1 MRPLRVALL
10 LIALA
15 GSHAL
20 HATTVYKCVDAKGAL
35 AFQDHPCAS
44 STRQSTMRL
53 PDVPPPPPPPPADEP
68 ADADTDS
75 APPPAIA
82 QAPAEPTVP
91 AIPPPDFYLCTRY
104 DGTRY
109 MSDTGEGGS
118 ALVPLGVLGV
128 PGRSLADAYGGS
140 NGIGVSAPGLR
151 TPPRVPAGS
160 TPFGGMSTWVYDEC
174 HLASPPEAC
183 AYLRSSLDDVTSKLR
198 RAFSDTQAQLKAQQ
212 AQIQER
218 LRGC

>member
-1 MRPLRVALL
+1 MRPFHAAVLL
-10 LIALA
+10 MTLA
-15 GSHAL
+15 VSVSL
-20 HATTVYKCVDAKGAL
+20 HATTVYKCVDAKGAI

-53 PDVPPPPPPPPADEP
+53 PDVPPPPPPADEP
-68 ADADTDS
+68 ADMDTDS
-75 APPPAIA
+75 APPPEIA
-82 QAPAEPTVP
+82 EAPPEPDIP
-91 AIPPPDFYLCTRY
+91 GIPPPNFYLCTRY

-128 PGRSLADAYGGS
+128 PGRGLADAYGGS

-151 TPPRVPAGS
+151 TVPRVPAGS
-160 TPFGGMSTWVYDEC
+160 TPFGGMSTWIYDEC

-198 RAFSDTQAQLKAQQ
+198 RAFSDTQAQLKEQQ
-212 AQIQER
+212 AQLQQR
-218 LRGC
+218 MRGC